1 MCDKKNEIEIGS
13 ASMKKMC
20 FIVGSDSFEKMMMP
34 FIISQTA
41 EAMDIDVHVFYTF
54 WGLNLLKKGGADGAK
69 PAGLPFPMKEMGRW
83 MFKKKLAKLGTP
95 KPSELIKELTEDGNV
110 HLYACNMTMELMGIK
125 KEELIPE
132 VEKVLGAAAFLEI
145 ADDADQVLVF
155 A

>member
-1 MCDKKNEIEIGS
+1 
-13 ASMKKMC
+13 MKKLA

-34 FIISQTA
+34 FIIAQTA
-41 EAMDIDVHVFYTF
+41 EAMDVEVHIFYTF
-54 WGLNLLKKGGADGAK
+54 WGLKLLKKGQADKAK
-69 PAGLPFPMKEMGRW
+69 VAGMPFPMKGMAAW
-83 MFKKKLAKLGTP
+83 MFKKKLKKLGTANP
-95 KPSELIKELTEDGNV
+95 GELIKEITEDGNV
-110 HLYACNMTMELMGIK
+110 HLYACNMTMDLMGIK